1 VNTQA
6 RIDVTKKVDSIV
18 VGAGAGG
25 LAMALFMAQAG
36 KKTILIEKATHPGGA
51 LGSFKKSSFN
61 LDAGFHFTGGLQD
74 GGIFDSILKLF
85 DVRDMIR
92 PLFLNPDA
100 ANIFHFPASGKTIE
114 FPYEINHITAKLKSY
129 FPGENSA
136 IETYFAT
143 VKRICDNTPTLHID
157 TLHVTPKSIKEDF
170 VTLQDFL
177 DSLTDNKLLKEVLNA
192 LVMCHGSAPSEI
204 SMADNSRLCQG
215 FYESICTI
223 AGGGASLVNAF
234 MKKLSDYDVEIIT
247 SDQIV
252 EMADIKNK
260 RVGRFILHSG
270 IELESDICVF
280 TIPPASILKLLPKE
294 NFPPAFF
301 NRVESFEDTPGFFT
315 IFAALDTDTAP
326 VCSGSITS
334 LYPVDD
340 INALSLPGWKGPGA
354 LAMMHSKSGKNN
366 ILTAFEPMYW
376 EQVKQWGHTTTGA
389 RPKDYKLWKND
400 KTNEIISRI
409 TDCFPSYK
417 GKLDLITSSTP
428 LTYRDYLYHH
438 HGAAYGIKQ
447 KVYQYNLFGPLRLK
461 NLFVAGQS
469 AILPGVLG
477 TIMAS
482 LLLGR
487 NIIGQAQF
495 RDYLRKYSR

>member
-1 VNTQA
+1 M
-6 RIDVTKKVDSIV
+6 TKKVDSIV

-25 LAMALFMAQAG
+25 LAMALFLAQTG
-36 KKTILIEKATHPGGA
+36 KKVIIIEKATRPGGA
-51 LGSFKKSSFN
+51 LGSFKKRGFN

-74 GGIFDSILKLF
+74 GGIFDNILKLF
-85 DVRDMIR
+85 GVRDMIQ
-92 PLFLNPDA
+92 PVFLNRDA
-100 ANIFHFPASGKTIE
+100 ANIFHFTASDKTIE
-114 FPYEINHITAKLKSY
+114 FPYGTDRIIKKLKAD
-129 FPGENSA
+129 FPGESNA

-143 VKRICDNTPTLHID
+143 VKRICDNTPTLQIES
-157 TLHVTPKSIKEDF
+157 LHVIPKPIQEDYI
-170 VTLQDFL
+170 TLQEFL
-177 DSLTDNKLLKEVLNA
+177 DSLTKNRLLKEVLNT

-234 MKKLSDYDVEIIT
+234 RKQLHHYNVEIIS

-252 EMADIKNK
+252 EMADVKDK
-260 RVGRFILHSG
+260 KVGRFILHSG

-280 TIPPASILKLLPKE
+280 TIPPASILEILPKE

-301 NRVESFEDTPGFFT
+301 NRVESFEYTPGFFT
-315 IFAALDTDTAP
+315 VFAALNPETTP
-326 VCSGSITS
+326 VCADSITS

-354 LAMMHSKSGKNN
+354 LAMMHSKSGTSNV
-366 ILTAFEPMYW
+366 LTAFEPIYW
-376 EQVKQWGHTTTGA
+376 EQVKQWDKTATGA
-389 RPKDYKLWKND
+389 RPRDYSQWKDA

-409 TDCFPSYK
+409 TNCFPSYK
-417 GKLDLITSSTP
+417 GKLDLVTSSTP
-428 LTYRDYLYHH
+428 LTYRDYLYHNN
-438 HGAAYGIKQ
+438 GAAYGIKQ
-447 KVYQYNLFGPLRLK
+447 KVNQFNLLGQLRLK

-482 LLLGR
+482 LLIGR
-487 NIIGQAQF
+487 NIIGQQEF
-495 RDYLRKYSR
+495 KDYLKKNSA